1 MNQMVSRV
9 LSLSLLCA
17 SILLVSCAHQP
28 KTLYQWGSYKAQV
41 YHHFQGEG
49 PSKQIQ
55 ELEQD
60 LQKIQSSNHKVP
72 PGFYA
77 YLGMLYAEAGNDMKS
92 RENLLAEQSLY
103 PEASPYIGLL
113 LKKKHP

>member
-1 MNQMVSRV
+1 MNRMATRI
-9 LSLSLLCA
+9 LSVSLLCA

-28 KTLYQWGSYKAQV
+28 KTLYQWGSYQAQV
-41 YHHFQGEG
+41 YQHFRGED
-49 PSKQIQ
+49 PTKQIQ
-55 ELEQD
+55 VLEED
-60 LQKIQSSNHKVP
+60 LQKIKSSNHKVP

-77 YLGMLYAEAGNDMKS
+77 FLGMLYAEVGNDTKS

-113 LKKKHP
+113 LKKNHP